1 MKSLENGVRHPK
13 TIDEIYETLSSVDV
27 NQWLETKMD
36 KLDYLP
42 WAIAVRLVKQEC
54 PDFEFT
60 CKAFGG
66 KGVQKYPADGEGYN
80 TTCEVVSIIRTNGY
94 EFEMW
99 LPVMN
104 HRFKSIVNPTSKDI
118 NDAKMRCSV
127 KNIAL
132 NLGLGSYVFEG
143 FKQPGLLKL
152 ENGVQSPSDKSNSF
166 APMNTT
172 ATDKTA
178 SQNISVSDA
187 VVSPKDEGDV
197 RNCTVLIGFGAGEK
211 TYSEVYGTN
220 VKNID
225 SQIEWVKSNGNGD
238 KASQHLANL
247 CQYKLMLTSRV

>member
-1 MKSLENGVRHPK
+1 
-13 TIDEIYETLSSVDV
+13 
-27 NQWLETKMD
+27 
-36 KLDYLP
+36 
-42 WAIAVRLVKQEC
+42 
-54 PDFEFT
+54 
-60 CKAFGG
+60 
-66 KGVQKYPADGEGYN
+66 
-80 TTCEVVSIIRTNGY
+80 
-94 EFEMW
+94 
-99 LPVMN
+99 
-104 HRFKSIVNPTSKDI
+104 
-118 NDAKMRCSV
+118 
-127 KNIAL
+127 
-132 NLGLGSYVFEG
+132 
-143 FKQPGLLKL
+143 
-152 ENGVQSPSDKSNSF
+152 
-166 APMNTT
+166 MNTT